1 MSDLHDDVVRL
12 AIAAAGP
19 VGNNEAA
26 WRHRVDELTPQIAA
40 MFRPPL
46 QGRENDAMTPAV
58 TARKVLDASVFT
70 GEYVDHALEDSSKRL
85 VVRIKSETTD
95 TKEKES
101 DGTEHIRT
109 EPMWTPYGRL
119 MKSKLDQLVTGQKV
133 TCFKHLE
140 QIDASRKVRV
150 LVHLVPGKRP
160 EGDQERPTVEA
171 PPSSAPP
178 AGRAEVGSNRRP
190 PTSAPPSQSGITQQ
204 RSDTTTSPSQP
215 VGSGDA
221 EADMRNA
228 HAVEEAMKDLPNMQK
243 VAVRAM
249 CQGQKIKN
257 WAMPSDEDLDRV
269 LLIIS
274 NIKKGES

>member
-101 DGTEHIRT
+101 DGTEHIRS
-109 EPMWTPYGRL
+109 EPLWTPYGRL

-190 PTSAPPSQSGITQQ
+190 PTSAPP
-204 RSDTTTSPSQP
+204 PQP